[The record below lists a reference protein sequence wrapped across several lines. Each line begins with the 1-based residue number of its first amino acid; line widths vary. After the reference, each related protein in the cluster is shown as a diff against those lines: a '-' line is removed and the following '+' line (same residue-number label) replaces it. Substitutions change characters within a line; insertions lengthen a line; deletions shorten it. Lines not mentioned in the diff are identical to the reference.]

1 MRDEALFLNGVYED
15 VLADILEIQAYLPEQ
30 ILYLQPHSG
39 ERIARLAED
48 PPSVADPVRLLCSI
62 TDDLAR
68 VHYVGEIV
76 GWDDKRELASDWL
89 KLRVLNR
96 VIYVFQPTEDG
107 VYMQTRPDG
116 PDCVNLLYVRRLRKL
131 SVPFSVDQLTN
142 VNTGDPLSA
151 NRTRSGGW
159 VYAMNPGTDWLEAY
173 L

>member
-1 MRDEALFLNGVYED
+1 MRDEALFLNGVYEN
-15 VLADILEIQAYLPEQ
+15 VLADILEIQAHLPEQ

-48 PPSVADPVRLLCSI
+48 PPSVEDPVRLLCSL
-62 TDDLAR
+62 TDDLAK

-89 KLRVLNR
+89 KLRMLNR

-107 VYMQTRPDG
+107 VYMTAGPDAV
-116 PDCVNLLYVRRLRKL
+116 DCVNLLYVRRLRRL
-131 SVPFSVDQLTN
+131 SAPFSVDQL
-142 VNTGDPLSA
+142 VNINTSQPVST

-159 VYAMNPGTDWLEAY
+159 VYVTNPGSDWLEAH